1 MWHPSAI
8 RLLHTNTGTGR
19 RAVFF
24 AMLAV
29 CLAVFTFIL
38 PATSSAAVKT
48 APVAI
53 GATVLSTNKCLLSA
67 PSAVLSFGTL
77 DPAVAV
83 LVTVSTTM
91 TFNCKGKD
99 NPVFYTI
106 THDNGLNS
114 IAPGA
119 TRMINS
125 AAVPVQ
131 YLPYTFTLLPSSG
144 SVPKNVNTLLTI
156 QGTIA
161 AADYVNAVPGAY
173 VDTVVITVNP

>member
-1 MWHPSAI
+1 MVSGRQTSLSVLSAA
-8 RLLHTNTGTGR
+8 L
-19 RAVFF
+19 
-24 AMLAV
+24 
-29 CLAVFTFIL
+29 LAVFALIL
-38 PATSSAAVKT
+38 PTSSRAAVKT
-48 APVAI
+48 APVVI

-67 PSAVLSFGTL
+67 PSAVLNFGAL
-77 DPAVAV
+77 DPANAV

-114 IAPGA
+114 IAPNT

-125 AAVPVQ
+125 AAVPAQ

-144 SVPKNVNTLLTI
+144 SVPKNVDTLLTI

-173 VDTVVITVNP
+173 ADTVIITINP